1 MPPTTQNIFQ
11 TLAKKVG
18 VIVVV
23 CLVVL
28 IVAGLYLYNRVAMT
42 DVANVDTATLEQ
54 NGDAAEGNT
63 VSIYR
68 QGGRYVIDVVT
79 KEITQTASPTDDILN
94 FAGLPKVMKN
104 ERVSVA
110 VRPILVSD
118 DRTKAI
124 VVALTYDETQ
134 EPEPYDGSLPILK
147 TEQFICDIVSR
158 TCAISNVLAA
168 AYKASGLPGEWFSY
182 PNLEWERWDATKNV
196 LYGYAIGLAFGSSAP
211 IYTYQIDSGTF
222 KKLTR
227 YSRIGEEGDHAILP
241 AGAFS
246 PSLRNIAAVEVDTSD
261 AMLVVYEN
269 GEMLVEAK
277 KFNITAALD
286 VDQQHD
292 IIHAVAWSADENK
305 LVLMSEKKISALDI
319 TSGKVTVLY
328 TDTVADNSGS
338 WFDFDSVKL
347 TPNGRYVVFVDYE
360 ARTTAYEE
368 NKIETVLKS
377 IDLQRGNAVSEV
389 LRETYLGL

>member
-11 TLAKKVG
+11 TLAKKVA

-42 DVANVDTATLEQ
+42 DVANVGTATLEQ
-54 NGDAAEGNT
+54 NGDVTEGNT

-68 QGGRYVIDVVT
+68 QGGRYSVDVVT
-79 KEITQTASPTDDILN
+79 KEITPSVSLADDIQN

-110 VRPILVSD
+110 VYPHLVSD

-147 TEQFICDIVSR
+147 AEQFMCDIASR
-158 TCAISNVLAA
+158 TCATSNVLAA

-182 PNLEWERWDATKNV
+182 PNLEWERWDTTKNV

-211 IYTYQIDSGTF
+211 IYTYQIDSGAF
-222 KKLTR
+222 QRLTR
-227 YSRIGEEGDHAILP
+227 YARFGEDGDYAMLPTNAI
-241 AGAFS
+241 S
-246 PSLRNIAAVEVDTSD
+246 PSLRKIAAIEVNANDM
-261 AMLVVYEN
+261 MLVVYEN
-269 GEMLVEAK
+269 GDTLVEAK
-277 KFNITAALD
+277 KFNITTALD
-286 VDQQHD
+286 VDHQHD
-292 IIHAVAWSADENK
+292 IIHSVVWSADENK
-305 LVLMSEKKISALDI
+305 LVLMSEKKISMLDM
-319 TSGKVTVLY
+319 TSGKVTALY
-328 TDTVADNSGS
+328 TDTVADNSGT
-338 WFDFDSVKL
+338 WFDFNSVKI

-360 ARTTAYEE
+360 ARTTTYEE
-368 NKIETVLKS
+368 NKLETVLKS

-389 LRETYLGL
+389 LREAELGL